1 MHGVEVMNMKA
12 ILSNLPPMP
21 IRWVEAWVTIAVFAW
36 FGAALV
42 VMAGEWQAA
51 VALA

>member
-1 MHGVEVMNMKA
+1 MNMKTSLA
-12 ILSNLPPMP
+12 ILISLRV
-21 IRWVEAWVTIAVFAW
+21 RWVEALVTIAVFAW

-51 VALA
+51 ISLA